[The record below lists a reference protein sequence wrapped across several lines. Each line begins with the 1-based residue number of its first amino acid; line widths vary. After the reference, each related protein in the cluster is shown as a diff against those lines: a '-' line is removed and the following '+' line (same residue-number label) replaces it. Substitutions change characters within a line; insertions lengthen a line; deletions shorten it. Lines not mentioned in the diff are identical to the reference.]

1 MADSDRCPI
10 CDEVVDQGVSER
22 ICESCGMSIP
32 NDRPYFA
39 VLGRGRY
46 KTLCSSRCVTDYVS
60 LGKTLLEIG
69 R

>member
-1 MADSDRCPI
+1 MVDPDRCPI
-10 CDEVVDQGVSER
+10 CDETVGQGVSER

-46 KTLCSSRCVTDYVS
+46 RIFCSGKCVTDYVS
-60 LGKTLLEIG
+60 LGKALLEIG